1 MRCFRYLILELTCEL
16 QVPVATQPSTW
27 RSAKLPTRSRE
38 APRLRSARRCRSLKT
53 DVIGSMRCC
62 CPSLSRTFEH
72 KEMGNPLWR
81 GDARDPTTSATSRRS
96 ILAIRA
102 AKVRQLEMNYG
113 AEADL
118 KIILRAGIERAADV
132 IGFGA

>member
-1 MRCFRYLILELTCEL
+1 M
-16 QVPVATQPSTW
+16 PATP
-27 RSAKLPTRSRE
+27 PT
-38 APRLRSARRCRSLKT
+38 
-53 DVIGSMRCC
+53 
-62 CPSLSRTFEH
+62 
-72 KEMGNPLWR
+72 
-81 GDARDPTTSATSRRS
+81 RRS

-102 AKVRQLEMNYG
+102 AKVLQLEMNYG

>member
-1 MRCFRYLILELTCEL
+1 
-16 QVPVATQPSTW
+16 
-27 RSAKLPTRSRE
+27 
-38 APRLRSARRCRSLKT
+38 
-53 DVIGSMRCC
+53 
-62 CPSLSRTFEH
+62 
-72 KEMGNPLWR
+72 MGKALWR
-81 GDARDPTTSATSRRS
+81 GDARDPTTSATRRS
-96 ILAIRA
+96 ILAIWA